1 MSLFKKPGEPAG
13 ITFMLRGEPGSGK
26 TWFGLSLKRATGKPV
41 AYIGTDRGA
50 KFYGKHPEVGGFL
63 AVEARDAALIVSAVD
78 ELHEGA
84 AEKFGGVVLDTVTDT
99 FTAEQQKYL
108 GSNGIVPLQKWKPLR
123 DGHERLL
130 RKIQA
135 LPLHVMLICEE
146 KPIYERVDGDL
157 KEIGTKED
165 ADKRDAYACDVRL
178 RFFLKD
184 KRFFCEVLKDRTQTF
199 PMGKIVENPKPEMWI
214 KGAVEVPKGKP
225 ELAVVPASNGNG
237 GTAAEDVE
245 PALLASNMIEHVK
258 KITNAPHMANWKKK
272 HRDEVKALPLK
283 LRNAVASAWQERYD
297 ELTATAPV
305 GEPPP
310 APEEA

>member
-1 MSLFKKPGEPAG
+1 MSSLFKPPSEPAG

-26 TWFGLSLKRATGKPV
+26 TWFALSLKRATGKPV

-63 AVEARDAALIVSAVD
+63 AVEARDAKIIREAVD
-78 ELHEGA
+78 ELASGA
-84 AEKFGGVVLDTVTDT
+84 AANFGGVVLDTVTDT
-99 FTAEQQKYL
+99 FTAEQVPYL
-108 GSNGIVPLQKWKPLR
+108 GANGIVPLQKWKPLR
-123 DGHERLL
+123 DGHEKLL

-184 KRFFCEVLKDRTQTF
+184 KRFFAEVLKDRTGTF
-199 PMGKIVENPKPEMWI
+199 PMGKVVENPKPEMWI
-214 KGAVEVPKGKP
+214 SGAAKVASVPEQEPVELPH
-225 ELAVVPASNGNG
+225 SGNG
-237 GTAAEDVE
+237 TAPEDVE
-245 PALLASNMIEHVK
+245 HTLLATTMIQHIK
-258 KITNAPHMANWKKK
+258 TITNIVHLANWREAHREEVNALKPKLKK
-272 HRDEVKALPLK
+272 
-283 LRNAVASAWQERYD
+283 AVSAAWKERHE
-297 ELTATAPV
+297 ELTATAPDEV
-305 GEPPP
+305 P
-310 APEEA
+310 AAEEA